1 MTWTRSPF
9 INISPAPPSPSQS
22 TEGLTSRQKT
32 TDDPDVGAGD
42 DIFAEKARKAWGHG
56 TQPEPRCDFS
66 PGHTTLTPISGGA
79 RVATLWRR
87 SPHGMTLSDIKSS
100 GNLLSYIIP
109 RVTEFIRSILGPSP
123 SPESYIIV
131 SPPKRRHPGRQN
143 FASRLCEEVAR
154 LLNLTYI
161 DDFAICR
168 TRARINPEFTIA
180 APIPEQPSVI
190 VIDDILT
197 TGSTL
202 TAMHTLLTAA
212 GKSPILIAAILN
224 RK

>member
-1 MTWTRSPF
+1 MTWQRSRF
-9 INISPAPPSPSQS
+9 ITIDPTSPEPPPTDAGQYGDILASK
-22 TEGLTSRQKT
+22 SRT
-32 TDDPDVGAGD
+32 P
-42 DIFAEKARKAWGHG
+42 WGHG

-66 PGHTTLTPISGGA
+66 PGHVTLTPITGGA

-87 SPHGMTLSDIKSS
+87 SPYGRTLSEIKTSDQM
-100 GNLLSYIIP
+100 LSFMAPKIS
-109 RVTEFIRSILGPSP
+109 EFISSIIGPSP
-123 SPESYIIV
+123 HPESYIIV
-131 SPPKRRHPGRQN
+131 SPPKRRHPGKQN
-143 FASRLCEEVAR
+143 FASRLCSLVAQHLR
-154 LLNLTYI
+154 LTYI
-161 DDFAICR
+161 DDFATCR

-180 APIPEQPSVI
+180 VPLPPQPAII

-202 TAMHTLLTAA
+202 TAMHAIITAA